1 MYRQKNMSGNLE
13 NVGYASSGKE
23 GLYNILIMEEV
34 QTIVA
39 CGAGTV
45 TKRVYP
51 DGRIERCDNV
61 KDVNLYI
68 SKIEEMIDRKR
79 KLFAD

>member
-1 MYRQKNMSGNLE
+1 
-13 NVGYASSGKE
+13 
-23 GLYNILIMEEV
+23 MEEV
-34 QTIVA
+34 QTIIA

-45 TKRVYP
+45 TKRVYG

-79 KLFAD
+79 QLFAD

>member
-1 MYRQKNMSGNLE
+1 
-13 NVGYASSGKE
+13 
-23 GLYNILIMEEV
+23 MEEV
-34 QTIVA
+34 QTIIA

-45 TKRVYP
+45 TKRVFP

-61 KDVNLYI
+61 KDVALYT

-79 KLFAD
+79 ELFKD

>member
-1 MYRQKNMSGNLE
+1 
-13 NVGYASSGKE
+13 
-23 GLYNILIMEEV
+23 MEEV

-39 CGAGTV
+39 LGAGAI
-45 TKRVYP
+45 TKRVFP

-79 KLFAD
+79 QLFAD